1 MGVLMGTGL
10 DSLGTALS
18 AVFTPLTAASF
29 LVFTLLYTPCVAA
42 IATLRAELGSRLHT
56 AGVIA
61 LQCVIAWVCAF
72 LVYNVGLIL
81 GL

>member
-1 MGVLMGTGL
+1 MNIYDYIILSVVAVLFI
-10 DSLGTALS
+10 A
-18 AVFTPLTAASF
+18 AVSF

-42 IATLRAELGSRLHT
+42 IATLKAELGSKLHT

-72 LVYNVGLIL
+72 LVYNL
-81 GL
+81 GLLLGL